1 MPPCAGDVTDDRFDR
16 GNGVVDH
23 EVEDK
28 NEEKGGMKMM
38 VMVVM
43 MLWMVMPTFGGRA
56 GNTG

>member
-1 MPPCAGDVTDDRFDR
+1 MLGDVTDDRFDR